1 MWELK
6 VCISPSFSSSL
17 PLSLP
22 LSLSLPFPLFLSLPS
37 VPANVIPFTPSPV
50 HGVEGRTVILIFT
63 ITEDDPPVQ
72 VSNIRWQFSSTSG
85 TINITDSTN
94 LHYDLSA
101 DRRSLT
107 IDQVTSAHHGQY
119 TLFATNEAGTR
130 FNSTNLI
137 VQGKR
142 LGKTFQ
148 MFSLLLYRAPTV
160 VSSSTKPHCFREYIS
175 DIFLSSFCTTIS
187 CCLVDLYE

>member
-1 MWELK
+1 MYFPTML
-6 VCISPSFSSSL
+6 SFIL
-17 PLSLP
+17 FLTLFFPYLSL
-22 LSLSLPFPLFLSLPS
+22 S
-37 VPANVIPFTPSPV
+37 VPANVTPITPSPV
-50 HGVEGRTVILIFT
+50 HGVEGRSVTLIFA

-85 TINITDSTN
+85 TIDITDSTDS
-94 LHYDLSA
+94 HYDLSA

-107 IDQVTSAHHGQY
+107 INQVTSAHHGQY

-142 LGKTFQ
+142 LDKTFQ

>member
-130 FNSTNLI
+130 FNSIKLI
-137 VQGKR
+137 VES
-142 LGKTFQ
+142 
-148 MFSLLLYRAPTV
+148 M
-160 VSSSTKPHCFREYIS
+160 
-175 DIFLSSFCTTIS
+175 
-187 CCLVDLYE
+187 